1 MKSTRLFLY
10 SSGAILATIV
20 TLTSCAGVAGS
31 RTQTPPKQEVK
42 QPVPV
47 AQVKQTRPVNSK
59 FVEAKT
65 RFGFKLFSE
74 ILKEDRQKNV
84 FVSPSSVAL
93 ALAMTYN
100 GAGGETK
107 QAMANALELQGMTL
121 EEVNQANANLKQV
134 LQDADPKVQLSIANS
149 LWASQEISFNP
160 DFIRRNESFYDA
172 KVETVDFRNPA
183 APEQINNWVKES
195 TRGKIS
201 QIVDKINPD
210 QAMFLLNA
218 IYFKG
223 NWTEK
228 FNKSQ
233 TQERPF
239 YLADGTQKN
248 HPLMKQNGKYSYYE
262 TDKFQAVSL
271 PYGNERLSFY
281 VFLPKSKAGLPEFEK
296 SLNAQNW
303 QTWMTQFRKRQGSIQ
318 IPRFKMS
325 YDVDL
330 NGVLSALGM
339 QVAFDA
345 NNANFSGL
353 SSAKTKIDQV
363 KHKTFVEVNEEGT
376 EAAAVT
382 SVGIMPTSIQIGQE
396 PFNLVVDRPFFCAI
410 RDNQTGEI
418 LFMGS
423 IVNPEQS

>member
-10 SSGAILATIV
+10 SSVAILATIV
-20 TLTSCAGVAGS
+20 TLTSCVGVAGS
-31 RTQTPPKQEVK
+31 RTQTPPKQAVK

-47 AQVKQTRPVNSK
+47 AQVKQTRPVNPK

-65 RFGFKLFSE
+65 RFGFELFSE

-248 HPLMKQNGKYSYYE
+248 HPLMKQSGKYSYYE

-281 VFLPKSKAGLPEFEK
+281 VFLPKSKSGLPEFEE

-345 NNANFSGL
+345 NKANFSGL
-353 SSAKTKIDQV
+353 SSTKMKIDQV

-382 SVGIMPTSIQIGQE
+382 SVGIMPTSIQIGQG